1 MVRMVIEWERGS
13 QKVFEDISKEQ
24 TQQQQSRVEGRR
36 NNTAF
41 DKGVNRRGT
50 KAGVHPCKDHKMT
63 EFDTTFCSEQ
73 DSKESYMITQGNK
86 A

>member
-1 MVRMVIEWERGS
+1 MGERKCLKTPAKNRHSNNKG
-13 QKVFEDISKEQ
+13 
-24 TQQQQSRVEGRR
+24 RVEDRG

-50 KAGVHPCKDHKMT
+50 KAGVHPCRDHKMT
-63 EFDTTFCSEQ
+63 EFDTTFCSQQ